1 METRKDVIFLSNQG
15 HFDDFEDIIN
25 EAIWNIEDN
34 GLEVVDIKT
43 DVIRVESEFSVLGYR
58 YFALIIY
65 KYPNNENGESKK
77 SKLKNKIKELKEK
90 YK

>member
-1 METRKDVIFLSNQG
+1 METKKDTIFLSNQG
-15 HFDDFEDIIN
+15 RFDDFEDIIN

-34 GLEVVDIKT
+34 ELEVVDIKT
-43 DVIRVESEFSVLGYR
+43 NVIRVESEFSVLGYR

-65 KYPNNENGESKK
+65 KYPNNESGKAKK

-90 YK
+90 NK